1 MNSFSRLGW
10 SIKGGSRSI
19 CLSSLFN
26 DATKLAREDLSSV
39 TSAFTKLRS
48 QLLRSGI
55 IIKCLVVMCSDCG
68 DDSAIFFEYFFGK
81 SSKNND
87 ENKYIPRLELSNRFD
102 RFFIKRISIA
112 IKK

>member
-1 MNSFSRLGW
+1 MVVGRFVYL
-10 SIKGGSRSI
+10 
-19 CLSSLFN
+19 LSLTTRQSW
-26 DATKLAREDLSSV
+26 LSSV

-68 DDSAIFFEYFFGK
+68 DDSVVFFEYFFGK

-87 ENKYIPRLELSNRFD
+87 ENKYIPRLELSNLFD

>member
-1 MNSFSRLGW
+1 M
-10 SIKGGSRSI
+10 
-19 CLSSLFN
+19 
-26 DATKLAREDLSSV
+26 AREDLSSV

-68 DDSAIFFEYFFGK
+68 DDSAVFFFEYFFGK

-87 ENKYIPRLELSNRFD
+87 ENKYIPRLELSNLFD